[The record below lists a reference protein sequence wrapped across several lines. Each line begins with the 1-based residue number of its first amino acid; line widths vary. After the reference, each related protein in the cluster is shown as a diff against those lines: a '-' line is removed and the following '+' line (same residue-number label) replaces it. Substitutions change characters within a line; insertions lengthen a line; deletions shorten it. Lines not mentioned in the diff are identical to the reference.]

1 MVSISYPSRRRPGF
15 NSRPRSWLLSLA
27 TGERVE
33 ADWLPLAEEMILHM
47 RELLLDLFKAV
58 AAHLQM
64 RALLDFAQSRGSP
77 VTGVPQRHHFSHT
90 PRPCKAFF

>member
-1 MVSISYPSRRRPGF
+1 M
-15 NSRPRSWLLSLA
+15 

-47 RELLLDLFKAV
+47 RELLLDLFEAV

-77 VTGVPQRHHFSHT
+77 VTGVPQRHLFSRALR
-90 PRPCKAFF
+90 PRKAFSKQNRILC

>member
-1 MVSISYPSRRRPGF
+1 M
-15 NSRPRSWLLSLA
+15 